1 MKRWFKY
8 IKPYWPYFLLGPLC
22 MIVEVIGEVLM
33 PKLLASIINNPDLT
47 VGSSVRTCILMI
59 VTAILM
65 MAGGIGG
72 AYFGAKA
79 SVNFATDLRQDV
91 YTKIQKFSFANI
103 DKFSTGSI
111 VTRLTNDVTQLQNFV
126 NMLLRMAL
134 RSPGMMIGALIMA
147 ITTKPSLSIVFA
159 VSIPLMILTILGLIL
174 RKKSKRLPIET
185 RPMQKA
191 LLLPVPTG
199 SPELQMKQAR
209 MISWIEVSERV
220 FY

>member
-47 VGSSVRTCILMI
+47 VGSSVKTCILMI
-59 VTAILM
+59 VTASLM

-72 AYFGAKA
+72 AYLGAKA

-126 NMLLRMAL
+126 NMLLTEF
-134 RSPGMMIGALIMA
+134 S
-147 ITTKPSLSIVFA
+147 
-159 VSIPLMILTILGLIL
+159 
-174 RKKSKRLPIET
+174 
-185 RPMQKA
+185 
-191 LLLPVPTG
+191 
-199 SPELQMKQAR
+199 
-209 MISWIEVSERV
+209 
-220 FY
+220 Y